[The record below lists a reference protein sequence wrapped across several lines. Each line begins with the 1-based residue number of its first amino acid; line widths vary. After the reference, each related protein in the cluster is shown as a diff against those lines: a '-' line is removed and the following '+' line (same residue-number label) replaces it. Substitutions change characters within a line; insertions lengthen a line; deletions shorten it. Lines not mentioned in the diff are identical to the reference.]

1 MKHFESYMPLFFL
14 QTSIAELMEKMLS
27 CEVHFVR
34 CGFYHVAQIRYGTV
48 RNGTVRN
55 GTKRNGTK
63 RNGTQLDGTGRDETK
78 RNGHSQRFLLSGR
91 EAT

>member
-1 MKHFESYMPLFFL
+1 MKHFKSYMPLFFL

-55 GTKRNGTK
+55 GTKRNGT
-63 RNGTQLDGTGRDETK
+63 QLDGTGRDETK
-78 RNGHSQRFLLSGR
+78 RNGHSQRFLLSER